1 MSNSK
6 LIESFKVGTTLSAQR
21 IVYMSA
27 ANTVA
32 YLNTVTSLPVGVTID
47 TVDDT
52 TQAIP
57 VQENGKAHIL
67 FNDTVAAGGLV
78 TADSNGRGV
87 PFSAVTAATAYIGVL
102 VGEAVAATGTI
113 AEVLINPGFQNIP

>member
-1 MSNSK
+1 MSNK
-6 LIESFKVGTTLSAQR
+6 LIESFKVASTLAAQR
-21 IVYMSA
+21 IVYGSA

-32 YLNTVTSLPVGVTID
+32 YLNTVTSLPLGVTID

-52 TQAIP
+52 SQAIP
-57 VQENGKAHIL
+57 VQENGKAFVL

-87 PFSAVTAATAYIGVL
+87 AFNAVTAPTAYVGVL
-102 VGEAVAATGTI
+102 VGKAVAATGTI
-113 AEVLINPGFQNIP
+113 AEVLLNPGFQSIP

>member
-1 MSNSK
+1 MSGDK
-6 LIESFKVGTTLSAQR
+6 LVESFKVATTLSAQR
-21 IVYMSA
+21 IVYPSA

-32 YLNTVTSLPVGVTID
+32 YLNTVTSLPCGVTID

-57 VQENGKAHIL
+57 VQLDGRAYIL

-87 PFSAVTAATAYIGVL
+87 PFSAVTAATAYVGQLIGN
-102 VGEAVAATGTI
+102 AVAATGTI
-113 AEVLINPGFQNIP
+113 AEVLINPGYQNIP